1 MPRRRQTLL
10 AALLIA
16 VLPAMTLPAMAQ
28 EAATGDAIRAA
39 IGGNTVQGAMSDAT
53 AYTEFYAADGMI
65 KGQDYTGAWTIDGDS
80 MCFAYG
86 SDPATCYGV
95 RIAGDQV
102 TWLSNGAET
111 GTGTIL
117 PGNPNGF

>member
-1 MPRRRQTLL
+1 MPRTALAITLLL
-10 AALLIA
+10 AA
-16 VLPAMTLPAMAQ
+16 LPAMAQ
-28 EAATGDAIRAA
+28 DMADADAIKAA
-39 IGGNTVQGAMSDAT
+39 IGGNTVQGSMSDGA

-65 KGQDYTGAWTIDGDS
+65 KGADYTGIWAVSEDQ

-86 SDPATCYGV
+86 TDPATCYGV

-102 TWLSNGAET
+102 TWVAEAGDA
-111 GTGTIL
+111 GTGTLL

>member
-1 MPRRRQTLL
+1 MTRYALAIFAL
-10 AALLIA
+10 FAALPVA
-16 VLPAMTLPAMAQ
+16 AQ
-28 EAATGDAIRAA
+28 DAATGEAIRAA

-65 KGQDYTGAWTIDGDS
+65 KGMEYTGAWTIEGNT

-86 SDPATCYGV
+86 TDPATCFGV
-95 RIAGDQV
+95 NITGDQV
-102 TWLSNGAET
+102 TWLTDGKNS

-117 PGNPNGF
+117 PGNPNEF